1 MYCNQCGT
9 QLQPDYRV
17 CPKCGTPI
25 AAPGAPLC
33 CGQPVGSRMARHLRT
48 LGILWIIAGCF
59 WLLPSLGIFGVFTG
73 FHLGMA
79 NHMFFGWPFASPFL
93 FSIGS
98 LLLLVAASAIC
109 VGWGLMTH
117 EPWARIVAII
127 VGIMVIL
134 HFPFGT
140 LLGIYTLWVLL
151 SNGAA
156 AEYDTL
162 SRR

>member
-9 QLQPDYRV
+9 PLQPDYRV

-25 AAPGAPLC
+25 AGAATAVPYAPPAC
-33 CGQPVGSRMARHLRT
+33 SRMARHLRT
-48 LGILWIIAGCF
+48 LGILWIVAGCLWF
-59 WLLPSLGIFGVFTG
+59 VPSLGIFGVVTG
-73 FHLGMA
+73 FHPGMA
-79 NHMFFGWPFASPFL
+79 SHMFFGWPFASPFL

-117 EPWARIVAII
+117 EPWARLVAII
-127 VGIMVIL
+127 VGIVIIV
-134 HFPFGT
+134 HPPFGT

-156 AEYDTL
+156 AEYESM